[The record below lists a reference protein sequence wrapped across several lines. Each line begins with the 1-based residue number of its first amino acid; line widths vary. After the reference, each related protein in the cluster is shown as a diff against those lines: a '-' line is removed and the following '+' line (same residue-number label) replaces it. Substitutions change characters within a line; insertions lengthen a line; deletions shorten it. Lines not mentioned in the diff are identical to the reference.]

1 MLQVQI
7 VSLHC
12 MKPGPLWQLLQQNWP
27 QVIFGDA
34 HRWIWN
40 HAFLLGSAH
49 CISLGKCEGNFVS
62 RQTCTPNRRKL
73 HRSQTIS
80 SQDWWFQPAIFIR
93 PCTNRLMLEL
103 KLWHR
108 RTTVTIQWWM
118 KSPQRQEAEEE
129 REVIASRLEENKR
142 WEYLP
147 L

>member
-12 MKPGPLWQLLQQNWP
+12 IKPGPLWQLLQQNGL
-27 QVIFGDA
+27 QVIFRDA

-40 HAFLLGSAH
+40 HTFLLGRAH

-73 HRSQTIS
+73 HRNQTIS
-80 SQDWWFQPAIFIR
+80 SQNWWFQPAIFIS
-93 PCTNRLMLEL
+93 PCMIRLMPEL

-108 RTTVTIQWWM
+108 RATVTIQWWM
-118 KSPQRQEAEEE
+118 KSPRRPEAEEVW
-129 REVIASRLEENKR
+129 EVITCRLEENKR
-142 WEYLP
+142 WESLP